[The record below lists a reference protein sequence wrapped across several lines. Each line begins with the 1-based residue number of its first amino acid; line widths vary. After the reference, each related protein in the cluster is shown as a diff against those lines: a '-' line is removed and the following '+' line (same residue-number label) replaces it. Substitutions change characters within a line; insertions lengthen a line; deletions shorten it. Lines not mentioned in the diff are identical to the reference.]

1 MSVPEYLPFTPPNGV
16 RYEKGDEKQLCTKTP
31 IPLWEI
37 DYRLLGGSQVPRL
50 LPPMFHLGWPVGRD
64 KLLELVQ
71 REFPELVLY
80 TEADQ
85 KGEVLWDSI
94 VYIPDGI
101 IRDFNIPEELHEC
114 VQVSEVLHPDGTRQ
128 AALCVGDSRIGILRP
143 NPGVIGQIAQ
153 RFFDGKD
160 PQWYLDPWQWQ
171 WTRKVRILSPEEARK
186 WAADMNARE
195 AALAGVAG
203 GDGID
208 VYQPTC
214 EKGRRDL
221 SHSCLNPSPPSPE
234 SAEVRFPTIAAFY
247 DSLLDLLLE
256 PPLKFVHF
264 KSYQL
269 LRTFVAYL
277 TTYNVSDEGITKTHA
292 PPGEFGLIPSCL
304 QVLDE
309 VKDENKPHL
318 ARLFLEMPVDR
329 ELVSL
334 ERLLIRQAR
343 LKDTGAVY
351 TIPPLPYDP
360 YKRSKGE
367 ISPTPTPK
375 LLQQLRESRVHDKPF
390 YDSVAKFSALP
401 VRVRPINEI
410 LRRLAVRGFARGF
423 TGKAT
428 SPSVSAL
435 VRVTKGSDEARL
447 VRRTPGFH
455 DSTSCL

>member
-195 AALAGVAG
+195 AALAGVA
-203 GDGID
+203 
-208 VYQPTC
+208 
-214 EKGRRDL
+214 
-221 SHSCLNPSPPSPE
+221 
-234 SAEVRFPTIAAFY
+234 EVRFPTIAAFY

-375 LLQQLRESRVHDKPF
+375 LLQCVREF
-390 YDSVAKFSALP
+390 FG
-401 VRVRPINEI
+401 
-410 LRRLAVRGFARGF
+410 GFVF
-423 TGKAT
+423 
-428 SPSVSAL
+428 
-435 VRVTKGSDEARL
+435 
-447 VRRTPGFH
+447 
-455 DSTSCL
+455 

>member
-1 MSVPEYLPFTPPNGV
+1 MAIHFYDESPSPPG
-16 RYEKGDEKQLCTKTP
+16 EQLAR
-31 IPLWEI
+31 L
-37 DYRLLGGSQVPRL
+37 RASSLLGRCKIPAVVWGEDALSIVHRVPTEL
-50 LPPMFHLGWPVGRD
+50 FDQHL
-64 KLLELVQ
+64 LVQ
-71 REFPELVLY
+71 DERVADAVEIICNELNYSPIDATNDDAWGDYKIYNPARPIAFEGTPTTLLQHNDLNVTY
-80 TEADQ
+80 KTME
-85 KGEVLWDSI
+85 
-94 VYIPDGI
+94 PD
-101 IRDFNIPEELHEC
+101 
-114 VQVSEVLHPDGTRQ
+114 
-128 AALCVGDSRIGILRP
+128 
-143 NPGVIGQIAQ
+143 
-153 RFFDGKD
+153 
-160 PQWYLDPWQWQ
+160 
-171 WTRKVRILSPEEARK
+171 RILIH
-186 WAADMNARE
+186 AASTFQFP
-195 AALAGVAG
+195 L
-203 GDGID
+203 
-208 VYQPTC
+208 Q
-214 EKGRRDL
+214 DL
-221 SHSCLNPSPPSPE
+221 SRSCLNPSPPSPE

-247 DSLLDLLLE
+247 DSLLDLSLE

-318 ARLFLEMPVDR
+318 ARIFLEMPVDR

-390 YDSVAKFSALP
+390 YDCIWKRWPRL
-401 VRVRPINEI
+401 
-410 LRRLAVRGFARGF
+410 LRGIRL
-423 TGKAT
+423 
-428 SPSVSAL
+428 
-435 VRVTKGSDEARL
+435 
-447 VRRTPGFH
+447 
-455 DSTSCL
+455 